1 MAKGWTTFTF
11 GEVTADTRS
20 KQQKR
25 YAERN
30 FSKAIKNEKTL
41 KLNERVEQSDKREA
55 ARIADENQ
63 LVQAY
68 TEKKLK
74 SKALI
79 KQAQALLKKREKQAE
94 RAAKKA
100 EVKTVAA
107 E

>member
-20 KQQKR
+20 KQQKIA
-25 YAERN
+25 AERN

-41 KLNERVEQSDKREA
+41 KYGELIEQSEKREA
-55 ARIADENQ
+55 ARVANENQ

-74 SKALI
+74 SKALV
-79 KQAQALLKKREKQAE
+79 KKAQAILKKREKQAE
-94 RAAKKA
+94 KTAKKA
-100 EVKTVAA
+100 EVETVTA